1 MVKEIKGSYLFQIS
15 NGEGGQKGEFL
26 VDLKN
31 GSGSIKYFETGK
43 GKGDCQIA
51 VKVILDQSYQSCTK
65 LVFRIK
71 TLLI

>member
-31 GSGSIKYFETGK
+31 GSGSIKYFESGK

-51 VKVILDQSYQSCTK
+51 VKVNLSIIINR
-65 LVFRIK
+65 V
-71 TLLI
+71 LIQNHSGSRLC